1 MKLIPF
7 VLSMLFFALL
17 FSCGS
22 EKDENE
28 VLKEQVIAIHDEV
41 MPEIGYLKSQQ
52 TKLTEKA
59 NSLENQASETSYREE
74 LNSAARSCESAYDNM
89 FVWMRQFKSEYDDMS
104 EEETRAYL
112 QEQLQMVEKVKVDI
126 LSAKSTA
133 DSLLNVSI

>member
-17 FSCGS
+17 FSCKA

-41 MPEIGYLKSQQ
+41 MPEIGHLKNQQ
-52 TKLTEKA
+52 SKLNEKA
-59 NSLENQASETSYREE
+59 NSLENEARASSYREE
-74 LNSAARSCESAYDNM
+74 LHLAAQSCERAYDNM

-126 LSAKSTA
+126 LSAQSTA
-133 DSLLNVSI
+133 DSLLNVGF